1 MIYYWV
7 YVFLNTKY
15 KNICL
20 KNDIGVHIFFS
31 NKVIFHVLKTS
42 TCTCYILYLY
52 CSLYMI
58 IFYFVCIVLSNETN
72 IMWINCILWFLLI
85 ILLVD
90 IVGVLIDNLKHL
102 FVCLIMRLLK
112 KLHKKL
118 GYGTGSEEIFLHY
131 NNKQDGNKT

>member
-1 MIYYWV
+1 MLSFTTV
-7 YVFLNTKY
+7 MADAARDLLMATPVFWDKLVITP
-15 KNICL
+15 
-20 KNDIGVHIFFS
+20 S
-31 NKVIFHVLKTS
+31 IFHVLKTS

-58 IFYFVCIVLSNETN
+58 FFKFVCIVLSNEKN